1 MAQRNHQIIK
11 LINCLADKK
20 VLKSHCYA
28 KLGQKC
34 FKQHRRAT
42 KLVRATMEEIEY
54 FLLRNQ
60 NMSRHIKIIHL
71 LRDPRGRLNSF
82 INLHDKP
89 YRLPNSSIISAC
101 RRPMKD
107 IELRKDLEK
116 RYPNMFMEIHY
127 EDVAANTI
135 DMAKR
140 IYQFVYSEDIP
151 EELQKW
157 IKLNTKNNST
167 NVKEQ
172 HFNTV
177 RKNSSATSLAWKQEL
192 DAETRLLIE
201 KECKEL
207 IHHLNGS

>member
-1 MAQRNHQIIK
+1 
-11 LINCLADKK
+11 
-20 VLKSHCYA
+20 
-28 KLGQKC
+28 
-34 FKQHRRAT
+34 
-42 KLVRATMEEIEY
+42 MEEIEY

-60 NMSRHIKIIHL
+60 KMSRYIKIIHL

-89 YRLPNSSIISAC
+89 YRLSNNYISSAC

-107 IELRKDLEK
+107 IELRRNLEK

-127 EDVAANTI
+127 EDVAANTV

-157 IKLNTKNNST
+157 IQLNTENTST
-167 NVKEQ
+167 NAKEQ
-172 HFNTV
+172 HFSTV
-177 RKNSSATSLAWKQEL
+177 RRNSSATSVAWKQQL
-192 DAETRLLIE
+192 DAETRLRIE
-201 KECKEL
+201 KECKEF
-207 IHHLNGS
+207 IHHLNGT